1 MDAAATRA
9 QPVSEPLHP
18 DVRTLPRE
26 GDVVVTRESGAAAT
40 YTVRQLP
47 GVVQFHVSARDEAMQ
62 LARSFAQRAVVDL
75 WYSENGAYRLLEA
88 YRREGA

>member
-26 GDVVVTRESGAAAT
+26 GDVVVTRESGAAVKYA
-40 YTVRQLP
+40 VRQLP
-47 GVVQFHVSARDEAMQ
+47 GVVQFHASARDEAMQ
-62 LARSFAQRAVVDL
+62 LARSFAQRAAVDL
-75 WYSENGAYRLLEA
+75 WYSEGGTYRLLEA
-88 YRREGA
+88 YRREGT